1 VGILPA
7 LEQAL
12 RPVIQL
18 VKIIQIV
25 KMVVFSISHTR
36 LSKGGG
42 RLEYE
47 EIPTQQIIDKL
58 RQTLEPRIGIA
69 QPLSGRENSTI
80 AQNEDDEDIALLK
93 TGFDIYN
100 VPITSYQRRLGSVV
114 IAVRKIVRKLLRP
127 VLERQVIYNFA
138 NTRVVQTLS
147 TQLQKLQENQQILE
161 KRITPEFSSGS
172 HEVTA
177 QLETQQKAIAAF
189 QSEIEQIKAV
199 QQQHTAILE
208 EITAHLNSGC
218 IGINITGNQDTAVPF
233 PYD

>member
-1 VGILPA
+1 
-7 LEQAL
+7 
-12 RPVIQL
+12 
-18 VKIIQIV
+18 
-25 KMVVFSISHTR
+25 M
-36 LSKGGG
+36 
-42 RLEYE
+42 EYE

-69 QPLSGRENSTI
+69 QPLSGRENSTL

-147 TQLQKLQENQQILE
+147 TQLQKLQENQQTILKKIE
-161 KRITPEFSSGS
+161 SELSSGS
-172 HEVTA
+172 PEVTA
-177 QLETQQKAIAAF
+177 QLETQQRAIAAF

-199 QQQHTAILE
+199 KQKHSAILE

-218 IGINITGNQDTAVPF
+218 IGIDIIGNQDTAVPF